1 MRITDINI
9 DRFGVWRELS
19 LPLNAAGVT
28 VFYGPN
34 EAGKSTLMRF
44 VRGTLYGFNP
54 DGARVTRHGHST
66 EAKGSLRITHDGH
79 AHSIDREA
87 DAGQRGRL
95 RVDQLDWGTI
105 SQERVKSFLN
115 GTSEEMFENIFAIGL
130 SELQELATL
139 DADEVARH
147 IYGLSL
153 GPDGERIL
161 RASRQF
167 ERQRALLLSDDHSAG
182 EVVELAQ
189 KLARIDQ
196 QLAELAS
203 TTQKHQHLRSERDRL
218 STEIEMAE
226 RRRQTLQDNLRGYRF
241 LERVHAPWS
250 RERKLRGEHS
260 ALSLPHSFP
269 SDGLSRYD
277 TLDRQIADQRKKR
290 ARLLEEARKLYR
302 QAGEQTGDT
311 TLLQHECTIRRLAD
325 EREDI
330 SRRERRLAEKQAHAD
345 KLKRQLEARI
355 AGVGGRWSAEGL
367 SDTQKPAAGLGSLL
381 QVSRLYQTALR
392 KKGRSVTRYKRLN
405 AAAQKRQATF
415 NEQLKT
421 LRGMSLNDAIKATRQ
436 QLGEVEELNRLR
448 LDEARLSGQAQQPR
462 RPQLQPQQVMAGVP
476 TTTMKF
482 RDLPPLFFLVMTF
495 FTGAGLALFFCGL
508 WWASTYNNVMGHTAW
523 IVGAIYSCF
532 GLMMSGITW
541 TVRQH
546 FEQFFEGGLNG
557 DGRFALKGTVAKQP
571 VVVDAPQVDAN
582 VDRDLARVRRSIA
595 QLVERSTLPGL
606 RQSLAEG
613 GELVGSDVLL
623 RTAQRLADLELLKRQ
638 QEKIAADRQRLSKYR
653 ELLRQRQ
660 RDVGLRRREWCDVLR
675 DLGLDETL
683 KVDKAIGQWQALMEA
698 GDLRREH
705 ALQLEMIERDR
716 QAIAAHR
723 QDFER
728 LTGLLP
734 TTHMVGL
741 KADPNRLLP
750 LWLEEIR
757 KAGGLTEEQLRLKR
771 EGREK
776 RKQATKL
783 ERTIS
788 DLQAQQNVLFLQ
800 AGVSSRTELEQRS
813 QSLVRHQ
820 ELARLLEE
828 AQLELQLVAEEEPEL
843 AVVEDDLLTFKAG
856 NNKRRITDGEVELR
870 QIDGD
875 IQKAREELGR
885 VKREL
890 DELAGDRR
898 AVTLRFEREQLADR
912 LLTSTERWCALE
924 LAGDAIDRI
933 RHRMERHCQ
942 SETLQL
948 SSKYLSQ
955 LTLGKYQN
963 IWAPL
968 GERHLSID
976 DDAEQT
982 FSVEQLST
990 GTREQLFLAIR
1001 LAMIR
1006 RFADE
1011 GTELP
1016 LVLDDVFVNFDQT
1029 RTEAAVETILDV
1041 ADAGQQV
1048 LLFTCHLHLADIFE
1062 EKGVDAVWLPE
1073 KAGRLEERKAG

>member
-19 LPLNAAGVT
+19 LPLNETGVT

-44 VRGTLYGFNP
+44 VRGALYGFNP

-66 EAKGSLRITHDGH
+66 EGKGSLRITHGGSTH
-79 AHSIDREA
+79 IISREA
-87 DAGQRGRL
+87 DVGQRGRV
-95 RVDQLDWGTI
+95 RVDQLDWGTL
-105 SQERVKSFLN
+105 SQERVKSILN

-139 DADEVARH
+139 DGDEVARH

-161 RASRQF
+161 RAGRQF
-167 ERQRALLLSDDHSAG
+167 EQQRRLLLSDDHAAG

-189 KLARIDQ
+189 KLAKIDQ
-196 QLAELAS
+196 QLGELGS
-203 TTQKHQHLRSERDRL
+203 TSQKYQHLHGERDRL
-218 STEIEMAE
+218 SAEIEQAD
-226 RRRQTLQDNLRGYRF
+226 RRRRTLQDNLRGYRF

-250 RERKLRGEHS
+250 RERKLRREQS
-260 ALSLPHSFP
+260 ALSLPHTFP
-269 SDGLSRYD
+269 TDGLSRYD
-277 TLDRQIADQRKKR
+277 ALTKQISEQKRKR

-302 QAGEQTGDT
+302 EAAEQTGDT

-355 AGVGGRWSAEGL
+355 AGAGGRWNIDRL
-367 SDTQKPAAGLGSLL
+367 SDTHKPAAGLSKLL
-381 QVSRLYQTALR
+381 QAARDYQTALR
-392 KKGRSVTRYKRLN
+392 KKGRSVKRYKTLN
-405 AAAQKRQATF
+405 SAAQKRQATF
-415 NEQLKT
+415 NEQLKA

-436 QLGEVEELNRLR
+436 QLGEIEELNRLR
-448 LDEARLSGQAQQPR
+448 LDEARLSAQSQRPR
-462 RPQLQPQQVMAGVP
+462 RQQLQPQQSAARVP
-476 TTTMKF
+476 RTMKF
-482 RDLPPLFFLVMTF
+482 RDLPPLFFLVLTF

-557 DGRFALKGTVAKQP
+557 DGRFALKGTVTKPPA
-571 VVVDAPQVDAN
+571 VVEEPQVDPD
-582 VDRDLARVRRSIA
+582 VDRDLARVRRSIT

-613 GELVGSDVLL
+613 GEMVGSDVLL
-623 RTAQRLADLELLKRQ
+623 RTAQRLADLELLKREE
-638 QEKIAADRQRLSKYR
+638 EKIPADRQRLSKYR

-660 RDVGLRRREWCDVLR
+660 RDVGLRRREWCDALR

-698 GDLRREH
+698 SDLRREH

-757 KAGGLTEEQLRLKR
+757 SAGGLTEEQLRLKR

-776 RKQATKL
+776 RKQAAKL
-783 ERTIS
+783 ERSIS

-800 AGVSSRTELEQRS
+800 AGVSSRPELEQRS

-843 AVVEDDLLTFKAG
+843 AVVEDDLVAFNAG
-856 NNKRRITDGEVELR
+856 DNKRRITDGEVELR
-870 QIDGD
+870 QIDRD
-875 IQKAREELGR
+875 IQQAHEELGR
-885 VKREL
+885 IKREL
-890 DELAGDRR
+890 AELAADRR
-898 AVTLRFEREQLADR
+898 AVTLRFEREQIAGELRQA
-912 LLTSTERWCALE
+912 TERWCALE

-942 SETLQL
+942 SEALQL
-948 SSKYLSQ
+948 ASKYLSQ
-955 LTLGKYQN
+955 LTLGKYRN

-1006 RFADE
+1006 RFAQE

-1029 RTEAAVETILDV
+1029 RTEAAVETILDI

-1062 EKGVDAVWLPE
+1062 EKGIDAVWLPE
-1073 KAGRLEERKAG
+1073 NAARLEERKAG